1 MATHR
6 VLYVR
11 WLSLFDE
18 ETALLSHSP
27 YNSPLKDFFFFYWWK
42 NQWVLLH

>member
-27 YNSPLKDFFFFYWWK
+27 YNVPLKDFFFLPVEKSVGFIT
-42 NQWVLLH
+42 